1 MSAAQSAHR
10 FVTTMI
16 KDAPDQTLVTKT
28 DAEHMYARFDL
39 ELDTPLTAHGTVP
52 MSIRSS
58 HHSRRMSRRTPQH
71 GHRTSQSARLKG
83 LLLKACSGPRC
94 ANCRLAA
101 QTRVRVLVDGRR
113 W

>member
-1 MSAAQSAHR
+1 MLAQSAYR
-10 FVTTMI
+10 SVDTMT
-16 KDAPDQTLVTKT
+16 KDLTDQNVVTKA